1 MRALPGPIG
10 LGPTRLDPL
19 ARRSAFERLARRW
32 RALLPLAALCLL
44 ALTALPASAQ
54 TFPPLS
60 GRVVDAAQLLDAATE
75 ADLTQKLAAFE
86 ERSSDQVVVATVP
99 DLQGTDIADYGYR
112 LGRAW
117 GIGREGENNGV
128 ILLVS
133 KGDRKVRIEVGY
145 GLEGTLTD
153 ALSRLVIENDIL
165 PRFRANDYAGGILAG
180 TEAILQIVGG
190 NAEEVKQRAERN
202 GGWQEGNGEG
212 WFGLVVILFIL
223 FVAVGPIV
231 LAFLARLFGGGGGRG
246 GPGSGLRQPARRRR
260 RAGPISPG
268 WGGGFGGGSGWGGG
282 SSGGGGFSGG
292 GGSFGGGGA
301 SGSW

>member
-117 GIGREGENNGV
+117 GIGWEGEA
-128 ILLVS
+128 
-133 KGDRKVRIEVGY
+133 
-145 GLEGTLTD
+145 EG
-153 ALSRLVIENDIL
+153 E
-165 PRFRANDYAGGILAG
+165 
-180 TEAILQIVGG
+180 
-190 NAEEVKQRAERN
+190 QRERN
-202 GGWQEGNGEG
+202 PPPSAGEG
-212 WFGLVVILFIL
+212 
-223 FVAVGPIV
+223 AP
-231 LAFLARLFGGGGGRG
+231 RMRGGRG
-246 GPGSGLRQPARRRR
+246 ERRCRLAAVER
-260 RAGPISPG
+260 EL
-268 WGGGFGGGSGWGGG
+268 
-282 SSGGGGFSGG
+282 
-292 GGSFGGGGA
+292 
-301 SGSW
+301 SGSVASLSRPSLTRGPPSPAEGRGKVPHS